1 MDLEKTFDAV
11 IVGAGAAGAS
21 CAVWLARLG
30 FVPIVVDAAQQVG
43 GLCLQNPF
51 VDDWNVSLPGL
62 TGPQVAAN
70 LVHNLTDAKVPVL
83 LSYPVV
89 HAGHDAD
96 GFEVKAH
103 PQVNETVIRA
113 RHLVLATGVTARG
126 LPQVRQT
133 VPGLLVGPGPHV
145 VAQDFQG
152 KRVAVLGGGDNAF
165 ENALYAMGR
174 GALQVR
180 VYARTIRAQQQ
191 LVRQVP
197 DSHVVQGPYEVDAMA
212 KTVNG
217 QPFDVI
223 MVFYGWEPS
232 TPFARGLHLQRT
244 HEGFVA
250 TDWRTAETS
259 HRGVYAVGELAQRQH
274 PCIVTAMADGVTAAK
289 AIQARL
295 EARPA

>member
-1 MDLEKTFDAV
+1 MDKEKMFDAV

-30 FVPIVVDAAQQVG
+30 FAPVVVDAAPRVG
-43 GLCLQNPF
+43 GLCLLNPF
-51 VDDWNVSLPGL
+51 VDDWNVSLPGM
-62 TGPQVAAN
+62 TGPQVADN
-70 LVHNLTDAKVPVL
+70 LVHNLADAKVPVM

-96 GFEVKAH
+96 GFVVRAQ
-103 PQVNETVIRA
+103 PQVSDSVIRG

-126 LPQVRQT
+126 LPSAEQEA
-133 VPGLLVGPGPHV
+133 PGVLVGPGPHI
-145 VAQDFQG
+145 VAQDFRG

-165 ENALYAMGR
+165 ENALYATQH
-174 GALQVR
+174 GAQQVQ
-180 VYARTIRAQQQ
+180 VYARTVRAQQQ

-197 DSHVVQGPYEVDAMA
+197 DSSVVRGSYQVDASA

-223 MVFYGWEPS
+223 LVFYGWEPS

-244 HEGFVA
+244 REGFIA
-250 TDWRTAETS
+250 TDWSTAETS
-259 HRGVYAVGELAQRQH
+259 HRGVYAIGEVAQRQH
-274 PCIVTAMADGVTAAK
+274 PCIVTALADGVTAAK

-295 EARPA
+295 EARRV

>member
-1 MDLEKTFDAV
+1 MGIEKMFDAV

-30 FVPIVVDAAQQVG
+30 FAPVVVDAAQQVG
-43 GLCLQNPF
+43 GLCLLNPF
-51 VDDWNVSLPGL
+51 VDDWNVSLPGT
-62 TGPQVAAN
+62 TGPQVADN
-70 LVHNLTDAKVPVL
+70 LVHNLAEAKVPVV

-89 HAGHDAD
+89 HAGHDAE
-96 GFEVKAH
+96 GFVVSAH
-103 PQVNETVIRA
+103 AQVNSAVIRA
-113 RHLVLATGVTARG
+113 RYLVLATGVTARG
-126 LPQVRQT
+126 LPQVDQAA
-133 VPGLLVGPGPHV
+133 PGVLVGPGPHI

-152 KRVAVLGGGDNAF
+152 RRVAVLGGGDNAF
-165 ENALYAMGR
+165 ENALYAMRR
-174 GALQVR
+174 GALQVQ

-197 DSHVVQGPYEVDAMA
+197 DGCVALGPYEVDALA

-223 MVFYGWEPS
+223 LVFYGWEPS

-259 HRGVYAVGELAQRQH
+259 HRGVYAIGEVAQRQH

-289 AIQARL
+289 AIQARI
-295 EARPA
+295 EARLA